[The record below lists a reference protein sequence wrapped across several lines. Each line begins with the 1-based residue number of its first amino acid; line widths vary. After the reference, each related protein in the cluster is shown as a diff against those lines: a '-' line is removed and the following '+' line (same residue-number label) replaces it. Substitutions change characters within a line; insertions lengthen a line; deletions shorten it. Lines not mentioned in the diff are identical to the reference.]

1 MKTLRNFKKMLQ
13 FSHHAYSKLA
23 MMLLLAMCF
32 FTDTLAQSDILNR
45 YVQEGLSNSQTL
57 KQQQFSLQ
65 KAVYALEE
73 AKAMFKPNVS
83 FNTTIS
89 AAQGGRKIE
98 IPVGDLVNPVY
109 TTLNALT
116 NSTKFPQISN
126 TSEQLVPK
134 DFYDLRFKTTMP
146 ILNAEIRYNQAIKK
160 EQISVQQT
168 EIQVYKRELVRD
180 IKIAYF
186 NYLKA
191 TEAVKVYENALK
203 ILQESERVNESL
215 IKNGSANPTVLVR
228 TRNEISK
235 IDAEI
240 SNAKGNQLN
249 ASAYFNF
256 LLNKDFNTKIEI
268 DNLDTSVLN
277 LNLEE
282 GHREELDKIQAGI
295 NINKQLVGLSQ
306 SYKKLKVGA
315 SLDLGSQGRFNQ
327 IANSDK
333 NFFNPNAFVLLG
345 VSFDLP
351 VYSFG
356 RNQLKVKQAEMDLAA
371 LDTQA
376 QQVKNQLALQ
386 AETAQNS
393 LNSAKK
399 VFESKASQI
408 STAERYYR
416 DMLRRYKEGN
426 LNFIELLDAQTQ
438 ITTAQLQQSI
448 SLFDVWQKWVEVE
461 RAKASYEL
469 K

>member
-1 MKTLRNFKKMLQ
+1 MKTLKIYANPFI
-13 FSHHAYSKLA
+13 AIKLA
-23 MMLLLAMCF
+23 NNKVVLLLLVSISFLIDAK
-32 FTDTLAQSDILNR
+32 AQSDILNQ
-45 YVQEGLSNSQTL
+45 YVQEGLKNSQII

-73 AKAMFKPNVS
+73 AKALFKPNVS
-83 FNTTIS
+83 FNTTVS

-116 NSTKFPQISN
+116 NSNKFPQISN

-160 EQISVQQT
+160 EQITVQQT

-180 IKIAYF
+180 IKAAYF

-228 TRNEISK
+228 TRNEIAK

-249 ASAYFNF
+249 AAAYFNF
-256 LLNKDFNTKIEI
+256 LLNKDFSSNIVIENLNTSL
-268 DNLDTSVLN
+268 LD
-277 LNLEE
+277 LNLED

-315 SLDLGSQGRFNQ
+315 SLDVGSQGRFAQ
-327 IANSDK
+327 IASADK
-333 NFFNPNAFVLLG
+333 NFFSPNAFVLVG

-356 RNQLKVKQAEMDLAA
+356 RNQLKVKQSEMDLAA

-386 AETAQNS
+386 TEMAQNS
-393 LNSAKK
+393 LSSSKK

-426 LNFIELLDAQTQ
+426 LSFIELLDAQTQ

-448 SLFDVWQKWVEVE
+448 SLYDVWLKWTDLE
-461 RAKASYEL
+461 RAKASYEI

>member
-1 MKTLRNFKKMLQ
+1 MKTLKIYANPFI
-13 FSHHAYSKLA
+13 AIKLA
-23 MMLLLAMCF
+23 NNKVVLLLLVSISFLIDAK
-32 FTDTLAQSDILNR
+32 AQSDILNQ
-45 YVQEGLSNSQTL
+45 YVQEGLKNSQII

-73 AKAMFKPNVS
+73 AKALFKPNVS
-83 FNTTIS
+83 FNTTVS

-116 NSTKFPQISN
+116 NSNKFPQISN
-126 TSEQLVPK
+126 SSEQLVPK

-146 ILNAEIRYNQAIKK
+146 ILNAEIRYNQAIKQ
-160 EQISVQQT
+160 EQITVQQT

-180 IKIAYF
+180 IKAAYF

-228 TRNEISK
+228 TRNEIAK

-249 ASAYFNF
+249 AAAYFNF
-256 LLNKDFNTKIEI
+256 LLNKDFNANIQIE
-268 DNLDTSVLN
+268 NLNTSLLD
-277 LNLEE
+277 LNLED

-315 SLDLGSQGRFNQ
+315 SLDVGSQGRFAQ
-327 IANSDK
+327 IASADK
-333 NFFNPNAFVLLG
+333 NFFSPNAFVLVG

-356 RNQLKVKQAEMDLAA
+356 RNQLKVKQSEMDLAA

-386 AETAQNS
+386 TEMAQNS
-393 LNSAKK
+393 LSSSKK

-426 LNFIELLDAQTQ
+426 LSFIELLDAQTQ

-448 SLFDVWQKWVEVE
+448 SLYDVWLKWTDLE
-461 RAKASYEL
+461 RAKASYEI